1 MFNFFV
7 EIMKFDRFNTP
18 CKIFM
23 YIYILAIFLFSSCI
37 LLAQQNGK
45 KVIHPFMGSVSVS
58 LETGGT
64 IGSTDYD
71 KPKFDFIWRASADY
85 FFNTFTNH
93 LVGIKGFIGN
103 GAIGGNDA
111 GKEPT
116 EFRTD
121 LNFFGAGITYGY
133 ILSDQFSPTLS
144 AAFSYLNF
152 DPKDRN
158 GNQLTNNQN
167 GVYSKNDV
175 NLNIE
180 AGIKYLITSNF
191 SVNLNFGMAFNFN
204 DWLDDIERGSQNDL
218 FSTIYL
224 GLSYT
229 IDARVDADKDGVDD
243 SYDMCPDTPEGLEVD
258 QNGCPIDTDRD
269 GVPDYLDKCPNT
281 PARVKVYENGCPIDS
296 DRDGVPDYAD
306 RCPNT
311 PPQVRVNRSGCPQD
325 SDFDGIPDY
334 FDRCP
339 RTPRGVRVDSLG
351 CPLDSD
357 GDRVPDFAD
366 RCPNTPRG
374 VQVNNQGCPL
384 DSDGD
389 GVADYLDKCPNT
401 PPGTAVTLDGCSDE
415 FQEYVF
421 NASTLFNA
429 GEAILTPDS
438 YDELNKVVSRIKI
451 RPNAKWRIEGH
462 TDERGDAQYNKVLSL
477 QRAQSVFNY
486 FISQGLKRN
495 NFEVVGLGEDF
506 PIADNNT
513 AEGRRLN
520 RRVVLIRVE

>member
-1 MFNFFV
+1 MKLKLPNFPV
-7 EIMKFDRFNTP
+7 SLIS
-18 CKIFM
+18 KI
-23 YIYILAIFLFSSCI
+23 LVLIFIALQPGS
-37 LLAQQNGK
+37 LWGQQVHK
-45 KVIHPFMGSVSVS
+45 RVIHPLMGSVSIS
-58 LETGGT
+58 LESGGT
-64 IGSTDYD
+64 IGYTDYE
-71 KPKFDFIWRASADY
+71 KSKFDFIWRTSAEY

-93 LVGIKGFIGN
+93 LVGIKGFVGN
-103 GAIGGNDA
+103 GAMGGSDV
-111 GKEPT
+111 GKEVS
-116 EFRTD
+116 EFKTD
-121 LNFFGAGITYGY
+121 LSFIGAGITYGY
-133 ILSDQFSPTLS
+133 IISDRFSPIIS

-158 GNQLTNNQN
+158 GNQLPNNKN
-167 GVYSKNDV
+167 GEYSKNDV
-175 NLNIE
+175 NLNVE
-180 AGIKYLITSNF
+180 AGIKYLITNQF
-191 SVNLNFGMAFNFN
+191 SVSLNLGMAFNFN
-204 DWLDDIERGSQNDL
+204 DWLDDLERGSQNDL
-218 FSTIYL
+218 FSTMYL

-269 GVPDYLDKCPNT
+269 GVPDYLDQCPNT
-281 PARVKVYENGCPIDS
+281 PARVQVYENGCPVDS

-311 PPQVRVNRSGCPQD
+311 PPNVKVSRNGCPQD
-325 SDFDGIPDY
+325 SDFDGIPDF

-339 RTPRGVRVDSLG
+339 QTPRGVRVDSLG

-374 VQVNNQGCPL
+374 VQVTNQGCPL

-389 GVADYLDKCPNT
+389 AVPDYLDKCPNT

-429 GEAILTPDS
+429 AEAFLSPQS
-438 YDELNKVVSRIKI
+438 YDELNKVVSRIKL

-462 TDERGDAQYNKVLSL
+462 TDERGDEQYNKVLSL
-477 QRAQSVFNY
+477 QRAQAVYNY
-486 FISQGLKRN
+486 FISQGLKAN
-495 NFEVVGLGEDF
+495 SFEVVGLGEDF

-513 AEGRRLN
+513 AEGRKLN
-520 RRVVLIRVE
+520 RRVVLIRLD